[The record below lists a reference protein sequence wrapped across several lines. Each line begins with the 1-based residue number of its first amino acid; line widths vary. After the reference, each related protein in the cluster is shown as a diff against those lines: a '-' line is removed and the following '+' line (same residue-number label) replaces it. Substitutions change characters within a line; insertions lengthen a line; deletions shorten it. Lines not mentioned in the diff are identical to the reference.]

1 MKGLSECKASES
13 NIRRIRVKDIIKEV
27 KDYLKTY
34 SSAGMDIAG
43 NSISPKGVTK
53 GDLSCLYQ
61 TLRDTSSPYH
71 PWEGQPPE
79 EEDDCCQW
87 DYVTCDTQTGH
98 VTRLYLPF
106 NSFHGNIP
114 ESIGNIT
121 HLTELR
127 LDSNNFSGVIPRSIG
142 SLTKLTLLDLSD
154 NSFYGTIPTEFGNLT
169 NLVDLGLDS
178 LGSCRVENLDWLSS
192 LFYLKYLNLNGIS
205 LAKANNWVNV
215 VIGLQ
220 NLVLRLGGCD
230 LSQVMHP
237 YSPSVNSSSSIT
249 SLFLNNNNLNS
260 SMFRWLCPLIGKMR
274 IIKMGSTYLNISH
287 NKFDGKLSDFLYN
300 LSGCTSALQDLDA
313 SSNQFTGSLS
323 DEIQN
328 FSSLKYLDLSS
339 NKLNGTISD
348 KLWKINSLQIVHLS
362 SNSFRGVVSQIIG
375 MSNLIHLDL
384 SNNSIEGFLLN
395 ADITNLSKSLQ
406 YIDVSSNKL
415 GPGFP
420 KWIRNLKNL
429 SYLDLSNNNIS
440 DAFPK
445 DEWNQWNLS
454 LLGYLNLSF
463 NNISGVL
470 PDFLSNLNLYIVDL
484 SSNSF
489 YGPVPT
495 FSANISAL
503 YLSRNKFH
511 GGIFF
516 LCQMYERLE
525 FLDLSRNLLS
535 GKLPD
540 CLWGLT
546 KLRVLNLGHNFLSG
560 MLPRSL
566 GYLGQLEM
574 LCLYN
579 NSFSGELPSSFK
591 NCTNL
596 SLLDL
601 GGNGFYGNVPAWIG
615 EKFSKLY
622 VLSLRSNNFFGT
634 IPLQIC
640 QLVTLQILDLS
651 INNFHGTIP
660 SCVNNLTTM
669 VKKGFFVKQNIHHY
683 KLEFVV
689 VSEVVNYAEHVD
701 NKYIDNIMIEWQ
713 GKVNEFGSILGLVKT
728 IDLSSNNL
736 TGQIPNEVT
745 TLHELLVLDLSN
757 NTLVGEIPRDIGQ
770 MTELLTLN
778 LSRNRFSGEIPSTM
792 SKMDRLNNLDVSYNN
807 LSGRVPTSTQLQSFP
822 ARSFTGNA
830 GLCGLPT
837 TKNCLED
844 ENLGVPHVGDSKGD
858 AQSTDEFQ
866 KWFYI
871 GGATGFA
878 TAFWIACS
886 ALLVHRRL
894 RHAFFHFNHC
904 LKDWVYVKVVVFI
917 ARLQRVARS

>member
-53 GDLSCLYQ
+53 AGRGAASTCIDKERQALLDFKAHIIQ
-61 TLRDTSSPYH
+61 DPRDTLYT
-71 PWEGQPPE
+71 WRPE

-127 LDSNNFSGVIPRSIG
+127 LDSNNFSGVIPISIG
-142 SLTKLTLLDLSD
+142 SLTKLTWLDLSD

-220 NLVLRLGGCD
+220 NLIVLRLGGCD

-249 SLFLNNNNLNS
+249 GLFLNNNNLNS

-274 IIKMGSTYLNISH
+274 IIKMGYTYLNISG
-287 NKFDGKLSDFLYN
+287 NKFDAKLSDFLYN

-348 KLWKINSLQIVHLS
+348 KLWKINSLQIECFPALW
-362 SNSFRGVVSQIIG
+362 
-375 MSNLIHLDL
+375 
-384 SNNSIEGFLLN
+384 
-395 ADITNLSKSLQ
+395 DIW
-406 YIDVSSNKL
+406 V
-415 GPGFP
+415 
-420 KWIRNLKNL
+420 NLK
-429 SYLDLSNNNIS
+429 
-440 DAFPK
+440 
-445 DEWNQWNLS
+445 W
-454 LLGYLNLSF
+454 
-463 NNISGVL
+463 
-470 PDFLSNLNLYIVDL
+470 
-484 SSNSF
+484 
-489 YGPVPT
+489 
-495 FSANISAL
+495 
-503 YLSRNKFH
+503 
-511 GGIFF
+511 
-516 LCQMYERLE
+516 
-525 FLDLSRNLLS
+525 
-535 GKLPD
+535 
-540 CLWGLT
+540 
-546 KLRVLNLGHNFLSG
+546 
-560 MLPRSL
+560 
-566 GYLGQLEM
+566 
-574 LCLYN
+574 
-579 NSFSGELPSSFK
+579 
-591 NCTNL
+591 
-596 SLLDL
+596 
-601 GGNGFYGNVPAWIG
+601 GNGFYGNIPAWIG
-615 EKFSKLY
+615 ENFSKLY

-683 KLEFVV
+683 KLEFVA
-689 VSEVVNYAEHVD
+689 VSGVVNYAEHVD
-701 NKYIDNIMIEWQ
+701 NKYIDNIMIKWQ

-894 RHAFFHFNHC
+894 RHAFFHFHDC

>member
-1 MKGLSECKASES
+1 MVAAAGGVVNKCIDKERQALLDFKAQLGL
-13 NIRRIRVKDIIKEV
+13 R
-27 KDYLKTY
+27 
-34 SSAGMDIAG
+34 G
-43 NSISPKGVTK
+43 NKFSGSIP
-53 GDLSCLYQ
+53 
-61 TLRDTSSPYH
+61 
-71 PWEGQPPE
+71 
-79 EEDDCCQW
+79 
-87 DYVTCDTQTGH
+87 
-98 VTRLYLPF
+98 
-106 NSFHGNIP
+106 I
-114 ESIGNIT
+114 SIGY
-121 HLTELR
+121 LTELTS
-127 LDSNNFSGVIPRSIG
+127 LDLSANNFSGFIPGSI
-142 SLTKLTLLDLSD
+142 
-154 NSFYGTIPTEFGNLT
+154 
-169 NLVDLGLDS
+169 DS

-192 LFYLKYLNLNGIS
+192 LSSLDLLYLDGIS
-205 LAKANNWVNV
+205 LAKANDWVNV

-220 NLVLRLGGCD
+220 NLEVLSLGACD

-237 YSPSVNSSSSIT
+237 YSSSVNSSSSINAL
-249 SLFLNNNNLNS
+249 SLENNNLNS
-260 SMFRWLCPLIGKMR
+260 SMYRWLCPLIGKMR
-274 IIKMGSTYLNISH
+274 IPKMRYTYLNISG
-287 NKFDGKLSDFLYN
+287 NKFDEKLSNFLNN
-300 LSGCTSALQDLDA
+300 LSRCTY
-313 SSNQFTGSLS
+313 QFTGSLS

-328 FSSLKYLDLSS
+328 FSSLEYLDLSS

-348 KLWKINSLQIVHLS
+348 KLWQINSLQIVHLS
-362 SNSFRGVVSQIIG
+362 FNSFRGVVSHIIG

-406 YIDVSSNKL
+406 YVDVSSNKL

-463 NNISGVL
+463 NNVSGVL
-470 PDFLSNLNLYIVDL
+470 LDFLSNLNLHIVEL
-484 SSNSF
+484 SSNIF
-489 YGPVPT
+489 YGTVPA
-495 FSANISAL
+495 FWANISSL

-540 CLWGLT
+540 SLWGLT

-579 NSFSGELPSSFK
+579 NSFSGELPLSFK

-601 GGNGFYGNVPAWIG
+601 GGNGFYGNIPAWIG
-615 EKFSKLY
+615 ENFSKLY

-683 KLEFVV
+683 KLEFVA
-689 VSEVVNYAEHVD
+689 VSGVVNYAEHVD
-701 NKYIDNIMIEWQ
+701 NKYIDNIMIKWQ

-728 IDLSSNNL
+728 IDFSSNNL

-778 LSRNRFSGEIPSTM
+778 LSRNRISGDIPSTM
-792 SKMDRLNNLDVSYNN
+792 SKMVRLNNLDVSYNN
-807 LSGRVPTSTQLQSFP
+807 LSGRVPSSTQLQSFP

-837 TKNCLED
+837 IKNCLEV
-844 ENLGVPHVGDSKGD
+844 EYLGVPHVGDSKGD

-871 GGATGFA
+871 GGASGFA

-894 RHAFFHFNHC
+894 RHAFFHFHDC